1 VCPREPFARDR
12 SFSRT
17 PTRTFAFWTDLLAL
31 SASKATTAPTSTKS
45 DLRSIL
51 AVIAIA
57 LAGLGV
63 AAGAGGATWPDVL
76 DSFGVSG
83 GAFGFLNGLGL
94 VLSLPLFIF
103 GGRIISRVGKIPL
116 LMAAAAGFVIFAT
129 GFVVAPRT
137 FLVFAILMLIRGLSF
152 ATVDL
157 SANALAMDAERVAK
171 KHVMSPLH
179 AGYSAGTIAGAG
191 IAAILFASGATFKAV
206 YLIVIALFVLIFL
219 SPVLVG
225 FRDRLAAPVE
235 PNGASSVSL
244 SGFRDP
250 TIRIAA
256 VMAGLSF
263 GGEVLIAEWIAIYLR
278 EERGFS
284 SSIGALAV
292 TSYGTALMIGRI
304 INGPFV
310 NRLGLKPSFQLQ
322 GALTIIGGM
331 LVIVGGPAA
340 VPLFGAFVAGFGL
353 AGVGPSG
360 LSLAGK
366 AMPSSPGAAAGL
378 TLLGGYIGL
387 ALAPLLG
394 GLFASVASTQITL
407 ACVAAAGLGILLAS
421 LAVRDEHHSSYSP
434 SSSS

>member
-1 VCPREPFARDR
+1 M
-12 SFSRT
+12 ST
-17 PTRTFAFWTDLLAL
+17 
-31 SASKATTAPTSTKS
+31 SKATAASARTKS

-51 AVIAIA
+51 AVIAMA

-83 GAFGFLNGLGL
+83 GAFGLLNGLGL
-94 VLSLPLFIF
+94 VLSLPLFVF
-103 GGRIISRVGKIPL
+103 GGRIIGRVGKIPL
-116 LMAAAAGFVIFAT
+116 LMAAAAGFVIFAG
-129 GFVVAPRT
+129 GFVVAPRI
-137 FLVFAILMLIRGLSF
+137 FVVFAILMLVRGLSF
-152 ATVDL
+152 ATIDL
-157 SANALAMDAERVAK
+157 SANALAMDAERVAQ

-206 YLIVIALFVLIFL
+206 YLIVIALFVLVFL

-225 FRDRLAAPVE
+225 FRDRLAAPVD

-284 SSIGALAV
+284 SSTGALAV
-292 TSYGTALMIGRI
+292 TSYGVALMIGRI

-322 GALTIIGGM
+322 GALTVTGGI
-331 LVIVGGPAA
+331 LVIAGGPAV

-366 AMPSSPGAAAGL
+366 ALPASPGAAAGL

-387 ALAPLLG
+387 AAAPLLG

-407 ACVAAAGLGILLAS
+407 ACVAAAGVGILLAS
-421 LAVRDEHHSSYSP
+421 LAVRDEYHSS
-434 SSSS
+434 